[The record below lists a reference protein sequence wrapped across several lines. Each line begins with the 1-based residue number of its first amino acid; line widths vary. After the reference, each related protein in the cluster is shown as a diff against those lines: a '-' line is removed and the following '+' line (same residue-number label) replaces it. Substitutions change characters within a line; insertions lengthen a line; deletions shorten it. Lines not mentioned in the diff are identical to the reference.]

1 MKFIV
6 VVNALIVALC
16 SHVALATTIGH
27 PSLMPR
33 EDALS
38 DNNNNSTVATPYGN
52 VVSTVL
58 DDGKKKVEFFDVDGT
73 LEVTA
78 IEAADGTAI
87 FYDAEGREVNLA
99 DMDEDDDDEDLEK
112 RVPKWRLAIKF
123 AKLIAKYGK
132 RAWSYIYCVG
142 TAPFWKC
149 GDEFLDCATAGRAP
163 WNCYEGAICVGWKV
177 HKHCK

>member
-1 MKFIV
+1 MRLP
-6 VVNALIVALC
+6 NNNNN
-16 SHVALATTIGH
+16 
-27 PSLMPR
+27 
-33 EDALS
+33 
-38 DNNNNSTVATPYGN
+38 NNNNSTVATPYGN

>member
-6 VVNALIVALC
+6 VVNALMVALC
-16 SHVALATTIGH
+16 GHLALASTIGH

-38 DNNNNSTVATPYGN
+38 DNNSTVATPYGN
-52 VVSTVL
+52 VVSSVL
-58 DDGKKKVEFFDVDGT
+58 EDGKKKMEFFSVDGT

-78 IEAADGTAI
+78 IETAEGTAT
-87 FYDAEGREVNLA
+87 FYDAEGKEVNLA
-99 DMDEDDDDEDLEK
+99 DMEDDEEDLEK
-112 RVPKWRLAIKF
+112 RVPKWKLAIKF

-163 WNCYEGAICVGWKV
+163 WNCYEGAICVGWSV

>member
-1 MKFIV
+1 
-6 VVNALIVALC
+6 
-16 SHVALATTIGH
+16 
-27 PSLMPR
+27 
-33 EDALS
+33 
-38 DNNNNSTVATPYGN
+38 
-52 VVSTVL
+52 
-58 DDGKKKVEFFDVDGT
+58 
-73 LEVTA
+73 
-78 IEAADGTAI
+78 
-87 FYDAEGREVNLA
+87 
-99 DMDEDDDDEDLEK
+99 MDEDDDDEDLEK